1 MTVQNFVYTL
11 IGLGFDVI
19 YVWTKALWI
28 CWILFN
34 WWNFLALNM
43 ILTGF
48 DADFWFN
55 EGLLFTR
62 IMLQMLI
69 YIVCIVIC
77 SIKICSRNPLPRWNM
92 YWILQYTG
100 NLTLVVPSLYG
111 VLQKLLVKINNALI
125 WNKAIYNCGMISW
138 FVCINS
144 WVIDFRTSQNTI
156 CTSKVECTNH
166 SLYAIDFCTP
176 LLEHRS

>member
-69 YIVCIVIC
+69 YIVCIVIR

-111 VLQKLLVKINNALI
+111 VLQKLASGKLLLLLLLSACTVCWFLSTSSS
-125 WNKAIYNCGMISW
+125 ISN
-138 FVCINS
+138 VG
-144 WVIDFRTSQNTI
+144 
-156 CTSKVECTNH
+156 
-166 SLYAIDFCTP
+166 
-176 LLEHRS
+176 

>member
-69 YIVCIVIC
+69 YIVCIVIR
-77 SIKICSRNPLPRWNM
+77 SIKICSRNPLPRWNVLNPSI
-92 YWILQYTG
+92 YWEPHTG
-100 NLTLVVPSLYG
+100 CPIFVWCTSEV
-111 VLQKLLVKINNALI
+111 LVKINNALI

-156 CTSKVECTNH
+156 CTSKVECKNH